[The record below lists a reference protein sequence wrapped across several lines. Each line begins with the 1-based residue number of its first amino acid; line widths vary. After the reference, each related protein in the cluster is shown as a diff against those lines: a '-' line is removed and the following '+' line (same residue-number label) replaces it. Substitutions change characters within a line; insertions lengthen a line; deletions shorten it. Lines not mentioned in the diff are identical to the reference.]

1 MITEKKIHGKDDIG
15 DGRVLAEF
23 FAPWCS
29 FCRAAEPILSDVE
42 REFPETEFI
51 KINTDECQDAAAAF
65 DVRSLPTFILFEG
78 GKERAR
84 AKGALNIAEL
94 RRMLRS

>member
-1 MITEKKIHGKDDIG
+1 MIKERTIHGKDDIG

-29 FCRAAEPILSDVE
+29 FCRAAEHILSDVE

-51 KINTDECQDAAAAF
+51 KINTD
-65 DVRSLPTFILFEG
+65 
-78 GKERAR
+78 
-84 AKGALNIAEL
+84 
-94 RRMLRS
+94 